1 MSTGEGCTP
10 MHRAPPLS
18 PAHLARER
26 PLWYNGS
33 VSEPCR
39 TTVLDALTQFGGALS
54 MSEASA
60 KYGVPTGTIKR
71 WAKERREGRVVPLK
85 VAPPEVSRASGRALV
100 KVALERDRILAEGLG
115 EQLRADY
122 RETFTNLLSIAK
134 ARTRAA
140 LDGPPLIDGVPDE
153 EWVAPD
159 MREVKAITEA
169 LGKLAEHGSAILG
182 MDRDTAAPEARAAL
196 DNPATVAAEI
206 ARRRRA

>member
-1 MSTGEGCTP
+1 MKPTDRQP
-10 MHRAPPLS
+10 
-18 PAHLARER
+18 
-26 PLWYNGS
+26 
-33 VSEPCR
+33 
-39 TTVLDALTQFGGALS
+39 VLDSLRQFGGALS
-54 MSEASA
+54 MSEAA
-60 KYGVPTGTIKR
+60 QKFGVKVGTIKY
-71 WAKERREGRVVPLK
+71 WAKERNDGKVVALK
-85 VAPPEVSRASGRALV
+85 VAPPLPVEPSRASGRALV

-122 RETFTNLLSIAK
+122 RETFSNLLSIAK

-153 EWVAPD
+153 EWAPPD

-182 MDRDTAAPEARAAL
+182 MDRDTKAPEARDAL